1 MKKLKLILSL
11 MIAVMILCLSIS
23 TAFAVDTQDDAYM
36 YEKVGE
42 LHDLCMMS
50 VNVYGASA
58 KDDNYSHK
66 PGVVYLSISNL
77 HEINEALNEATDIIY
92 KYGYPMVFENYNGVT
107 QEEIQLAYDNLEKAM
122 NKATVDKS
130 EIEVLIGFCLREK
143 NDNYYPNEVWAEF
156 ENSISYAKEVLRD
169 EDAKGEDC
177 NRAYFLMMYNYNKLC
192 VVNQQYGDVD
202 FDGKVTVADVTKLQ
216 RIIAKLDDAN
226 SSILQICKT
235 DVTYATEI
243 QRYMASLSDNIDV
256 FPARFEYM
264 NDNIECS
271 NYDSQ
276 LWYFNSWRM
285 NYLFMDYISRC

>member
-11 MIAVMILCLSIS
+11 MLAVVILCLSVS
-23 TAFAVDTQDDAYM
+23 TAFAVDTQDDSYI
-36 YEKVGE
+36 YEKIGE

-77 HEINEALNEATDIIY
+77 NEINEALDEATDIIY
-92 KYGYPMVFENYNGVT
+92 RYGYPMVFENYNGVT
-107 QEEIQLAYDNLEKAM
+107 QEEIQLAYDNLEDAM
-122 NKATVDKS
+122 NRATVDKS
-130 EIEVLIGFCLREK
+130 EVEVLIDFCLREK
-143 NDNYYPNEVWAEF
+143 NDGYYPDEVWAEF
-156 ENSISYAKEVLRD
+156 ENSISYAQEVLSD
-169 EDAKGEDC
+169 EDAKGEDY

-192 VVNQQYGDVD
+192 VVNQQYGDID

-216 RIIAKLDDAN
+216 RIIAQIDDTN

-235 DVTYATEI
+235 DITYATEI
-243 QRYMASLSDNIDV
+243 QRYLASLVDNIDV
-256 FPARFEYM
+256 YPTRFGYL

-285 NYLFMDYISRC
+285 NYLFMDSISRC